1 MKDVCICKMCL
12 RSIQNKLFFLRKAT
26 AKAPPSTSLAA
37 LVEPTEASRIRS
49 WQDHLRS
56 IAVVALCNRRVLYVR
71 AGWGGGGRS
80 WMFFDVED
88 IGISASTLIMHDPI
102 MLSCWEVI
110 AGTRTC
116 FILFGEKLYP
126 VVPNQTKY
134 R

>member
-1 MKDVCICKMCL
+1 
-12 RSIQNKLFFLRKAT
+12 
-26 AKAPPSTSLAA
+26 
-37 LVEPTEASRIRS
+37 
-49 WQDHLRS
+49 
-56 IAVVALCNRRVLYVR
+56 
-71 AGWGGGGRS
+71 
-80 WMFFDVED
+80 MFFDVED